1 MRQDP
6 STTTLLTKE
15 KVQPIVP
22 LSKVAALG
30 FRVQWDSTECRI
42 THPQH
47 GSLEVTMEQGCPTV
61 DLKVGKWLMSEIEEH
76 QRSVRSMKAV
86 LSGAV
91 GDGSPEQNR
100 WQVLRAL
107 FPEVPLRVLQRVP
120 GRMKWQGEN
129 LPFNRRQRRKIER
142 AKYVVVHAF
151 CGKDDGYWKQLETN
165 EVAVLALDLS
175 QGADLTDPDLGGYLE
190 ELAVQG
196 KIDLWISGPPCRSTS
211 VARHR
216 PDGGPTPL
224 RSRSGPGRFGLPH
237 LSPSQQDKTDLDS
250 VLWLRNL
257 WWIWLAH
264 HHRAPEC
271 PPMETLIEQ
280 PQDPWEWKDEKEPYP
295 TFTKWPETK
304 RVMEDLK
311 MDTTR
316 INQGGLGHP
325 TVKPAALLN
334 SIKEVQALDGLGG
347 DTQRATTWPENVQD
361 RVQFSKTLARWAP
374 GLKQVLKE
382 VVLNRTAVVNAKVRR
397 FSKTEKDSV
406 AAWQAHFDFG
416 HVPFRHDCSVCLE
429 SAGRDRQ
436 RRQLEHKTSYC
447 LSVDIAGPFQPGL
460 DQAQGQEPRYFLV
473 ANLSVPVNSSGP
485 MVAGLQDL
493 GFRLQPP
500 SDEVKCGDQGVD
512 GNFEGPG
519 GEQDQPVQPN
529 PAPEDPMQLQE
540 PERGDSEPAPE
551 VEVVDRSVQEQKWKE
566 FIHGTKEVESKVLS
580 FALPIVSRKAHHV
593 IPAVASV
600 YARARSMQVPIIRIH
615 TDRAQEFAGVAFR
628 KWCLDRSLWHTMS
641 PGDEPTQNARV
652 ERTIGLLKNKVRTSI
667 RASKAPISWWP
678 LALRHA
684 AESMLRDQLWTMG
697 IFTPRLPVFG
707 ATGIAK
713 TKTWHQRSVPW
724 KFPGC
729 KVQIWG
735 PAMDMSITSGG
746 VYVQDEE
753 GRWMRSTV
761 VRPVSDPP
769 ADENGQVIAAVP
781 NNQCGGSS
789 LVTPASHQEA
799 EGVAS
804 MDSNTGSG
812 ELHQSGDEIQL
823 VDEMDQQD
831 HVVEIIQD
839 LQQFHQARGLQKI
852 PLRHRLHGKQ
862 TVEIPDHVAPAL
874 SVLRAGGESGSGI
887 EEEVL
892 MVQQQQERQ
901 WLEGLKL
908 TQHRMLKQLVNE
920 EVGRLQEGQGS
931 GTEATVIQE
940 MHSTLEGL
948 EKELCQLRA
957 IQVAETGEVLQTQT
971 VSLEEVKKDLQ
982 AWVEPFKT
990 EVDTILQSGAMEVI
1004 DDEQYQQLLKDHPD
1018 LERLPMLAVATIKP
1032 PLKRKGR
1039 VVVCGNHSTKQ
1050 PQQGEPDPSVGGVD
1064 TVAIRTILAL
1074 AAQRQLRVGSLDVKG
1089 AFLQAPRRSVAIRPT
1104 ICDPPNLL
1112 KQMNLVGRSE
1122 KWLVHKALYGFVE
1135 SPSDWSYHRDKTL
1148 TQLRWKSQGQMMK
1161 LRQTAEKHVWQVV
1174 QEDQTDHTGDF
1185 GYVAVYVDDLLMAVT
1200 PEHMDE
1206 VVGALRSAWT
1216 CSEPEFVTEHCPM
1229 RFCGFELQWVS
1240 DGGLRLSQEGFIA
1253 EMLKRREVDG
1263 EAKFPL
1269 PPISDEPDED
1279 PINLTEIR
1287 QAQGMVGELTW
1298 LTTRSRPDLAFSVG
1312 AASRL
1317 IHRRP
1322 RYVISMCEHIMKYVN
1337 LTRSLALTYR
1347 QCARGDM
1354 GQQQELQ
1361 VAKSMD
1367 TMQIFSDASF
1377 GPVHERC
1384 RSVSGCVIEFAGCA
1398 IAWDSQAQPFVSQ
1411 STAEAEVISYNSACQ
1426 TAESL
1431 SCLLEEL
1438 GYPTTKHLYGDSK
1451 AGIAV
1456 VANDCGPWRTRH
1468 LRLRASKLREL
1479 IQCPSQPWC
1488 IRHIAGSLLVADG
1501 CTKPLTHQAFD
1512 RFLQRLGMEELQKK
1526 QPAVVRRCVLE
1537 QKKLEKET
1545 NFHEM
1550 VLAIVCGLLFWQG
1563 QVRAGSGLL
1572 AVLGGIRAI
1581 QLKKKQED
1589 QGEEGN
1595 EKPRVRAFKGP
1606 SEEPTRRGGA
1616 RERGLAA
1623 MEQSVLSGLSS
1634 LRITST
1640 VEVDDGSANLSMPGA
1655 SSSSGLEQFSSRLG
1669 ADTTRSVEQTP
1680 SKPVA
1685 DPGMNEPTPVWEL
1698 PQYRYRPR
1706 GADRWEQDWCSSG
1719 WLIRTHGSKGRVRPF
1734 HPLHRSCPMTG
1745 DQLSGE
1751 RVTVL
1756 VAADGSREV
1765 LHDNWKCQRTWQR
1778 PGPWGGFTFLRINAA
1793 TQEGYL
1799 GSSLSGT
1806 GQFSQSMPVRTSP
1819 DGLQF
1824 SQSMPVRASPDGLQ
1838 FSQSV
1843 PVETSSGGVQF
1854 SQSVPLTASSGGL
1867 QFSQSMPGSA
1877 STRGLQV
1884 SQSVQVIAMPSV
1896 SQRLT
1901 TGENSES
1908 DGSFDL
1914 IDEQ

>member
-1 MRQDP
+1 M
-6 STTTLLTKE
+6 
-15 KVQPIVP
+15 
-22 LSKVAALG
+22 
-30 FRVQWDSTECRI
+30 
-42 THPQH
+42 
-47 GSLEVTMEQGCPTV
+47 
-61 DLKVGKWLMSEIEEH
+61 
-76 QRSVRSMKAV
+76 
-86 LSGAV
+86 
-91 GDGSPEQNR
+91 
-100 WQVLRAL
+100 
-107 FPEVPLRVLQRVP
+107 
-120 GRMKWQGEN
+120 
-129 LPFNRRQRRKIER
+129 
-142 AKYVVVHAF
+142 
-151 CGKDDGYWKQLETN
+151 
-165 EVAVLALDLS
+165 VAV
-175 QGADLTDPDLGGYLE
+175 
-190 ELAVQG
+190 
-196 KIDLWISGPPCRSTS
+196 
-211 VARHR
+211 
-216 PDGGPTPL
+216 
-224 RSRSGPGRFGLPH
+224 
-237 LSPSQQDKTDLDS
+237 
-250 VLWLRNL
+250 
-257 WWIWLAH
+257 
-264 HHRAPEC
+264 
-271 PPMETLIEQ
+271 
-280 PQDPWEWKDEKEPYP
+280 
-295 TFTKWPETK
+295 
-304 RVMEDLK
+304 
-311 MDTTR
+311 
-316 INQGGLGHP
+316 
-325 TVKPAALLN
+325 
-334 SIKEVQALDGLGG
+334 
-347 DTQRATTWPENVQD
+347 
-361 RVQFSKTLARWAP
+361 
-374 GLKQVLKE
+374 
-382 VVLNRTAVVNAKVRR
+382 
-397 FSKTEKDSV
+397 
-406 AAWQAHFDFG
+406 
-416 HVPFRHDCSVCLE
+416 
-429 SAGRDRQ
+429 
-436 RRQLEHKTSYC
+436 
-447 LSVDIAGPFQPGL
+447 
-460 DQAQGQEPRYFLV
+460 
-473 ANLSVPVNSSGP
+473 
-485 MVAGLQDL
+485 
-493 GFRLQPP
+493 
-500 SDEVKCGDQGVD
+500 
-512 GNFEGPG
+512 
-519 GEQDQPVQPN
+519 
-529 PAPEDPMQLQE
+529 
-540 PERGDSEPAPE
+540 
-551 VEVVDRSVQEQKWKE
+551 
-566 FIHGTKEVESKVLS
+566 
-580 FALPIVSRKAHHV
+580 
-593 IPAVASV
+593 
-600 YARARSMQVPIIRIH
+600 
-615 TDRAQEFAGVAFR
+615 
-628 KWCLDRSLWHTMS
+628 SL
-641 PGDEPTQNARV
+641 
-652 ERTIGLLKNKVRTSI
+652 
-667 RASKAPISWWP
+667 
-678 LALRHA
+678 

-729 KVQIWG
+729 KVRIWG

-769 ADENGQVIAAVP
+769 VDENGQVIAAVP

-804 MDSNTGSG
+804 IDSNTGSG
-812 ELHQSGDEIQL
+812 ELHHSGDEIQL
-823 VDEMDQQD
+823 VDGTDQQD

-862 TVEIPDHVAPAL
+862 TVQIPDHAVPAL
-874 SVLRAGGESGSGI
+874 SVLRAGGESEPGI

-971 VSLEEVKKDLQ
+971 VSLEDVKKDLQ

-1104 ICDPPNLL
+1104 VCDPPNLL

-1185 GYVAVYVDDLLMAVT
+1185 GYVAVYVDDLLVAVT

-1263 EAKFPL
+1263 EVKFPL

-1287 QAQGMVGELTW
+1287 HAQGMVGELTW

-1384 RSVSGCVIEFAGCA
+1384 RSVSGCVIEFAGCV

-1426 TAESL
+1426 TAESI

-1438 GYPTTKHLYGDSK
+1438 GFPTTKHLYGDSK

-1512 RFLQRLGMEELQKK
+1512 RFLQRLGMERFQEEQQAKI
-1526 QPAVVRRCVLE
+1526 QRCVMGKE
-1537 QKKLEKET
+1537 EVEKE
-1545 NFHEM
+1545 NNLHEI
-1550 VLAIVCGLLFWQG
+1550 VLAVVCGLLFWLGHNQ
-1563 QVRAGSGLL
+1563 AGGGLL
-1572 AVLGGIRAI
+1572 AILAGLRMC
-1581 QLKKKQED
+1581 QPKKRKLSQEM
-1589 QGEEGN
+1589 EES
-1595 EKPRVRAFKGP
+1595 EKPRMCAFKGP
-1606 SEEPTRRGGA
+1606 PDEAASRGGA

-1623 MEQSVLSGLSS
+1623 MEQSVVSGLSR

-1640 VEVDDGSANLSMPGA
+1640 VEIDCDPPTQATQRSSRTGGYEQSSTRSGGVQQPPSRAEGEPHRQ
-1655 SSSSGLEQFSSRLG
+1655 SSSRVEGEPHREQSL
-1669 ADTTRSVEQTP
+1669 A
-1680 SKPVA
+1680 
-1685 DPGMNEPTPVWEL
+1685 VWEL
-1698 PQYRYRPR
+1698 PQFRFRPR
-1706 GADRWEQDWCSSG
+1706 GADRWEQDLCRDG
-1719 WLIRTHGSKGRVRPF
+1719 WLVRTHGSKGRVRPF
-1734 HPLHRSCPMTG
+1734 HPLHRSWWWLLMEVERFYMTIG
-1745 DQLSGE
+1745 RANVHGNALVLGADSRSFVLMQQLKK
-1751 RVTVL
+1751 
-1756 VAADGSREV
+1756 D
-1765 LHDNWKCQRTWQR
+1765 
-1778 PGPWGGFTFLRINAA
+1778 I
-1793 TQEGYL
+1793 
-1799 GSSLSGT
+1799 
-1806 GQFSQSMPVRTSP
+1806 
-1819 DGLQF
+1819 
-1824 SQSMPVRASPDGLQ
+1824 
-1838 FSQSV
+1838 
-1843 PVETSSGGVQF
+1843 
-1854 SQSVPLTASSGGL
+1854 
-1867 QFSQSMPGSA
+1867 
-1877 STRGLQV
+1877 TRGWHL
-1884 SQSVQVIAMPSV
+1884 
-1896 SQRLT
+1896 
-1901 TGENSES
+1901 
-1908 DGSFDL
+1908 DL
-1914 IDEQ
+1914 CSARNQCQ